1 MRVTTNKQAR
11 LQSNVKGT
19 TTGTARKEVVQ
30 TYHIQLPTTPSTVA
44 EDTPMLT
51 EKSLQEEVEV
61 GFQDGMIETVDS
73 NEEY

>member
-19 TTGTARKEVVQ
+19 ATGTARKEVVQ

-44 EDTPMLT
+44 EHTPMLT
-51 EKSLQEEVEV
+51 EKFLQEEVEV
-61 GFQDGMIETVDS
+61 GFQDGMIEIVDS